1 MAKRAKPSGHLI
13 RPTIAQLEQL
23 MNDPEQELEILPDG
37 SVRVLPLDPD
47 RPDKLLTFRSDLGG
61 EYGRL

>member
-1 MAKRAKPSGHLI
+1 
-13 RPTIAQLEQL
+13 